1 MSEAYGGNS
10 YDISAED
17 GGPRRPALADFGG
30 ATVEDAD
37 EAPNKAKEIYA
48 DMINGM
54 QHGLA
59 ALHKTNFVLAFELT
73 YNGGTPSVTAF
84 SASNSIMEIGSFT
97 VVDEGPGIALVKWD
111 EDLLTTAILPPFASM
126 TEDSDWANPIVIP
139 YSDSGTHKKGV
150 CVKTRTSA
158 GVAADGNCVVV
169 LF

>member
-30 ATVEDAD
+30 ATVEDDD
-37 EAPNKAKEIYA
+37 EEPNKAVEIYA
-48 DMINGM
+48 DMINGL
-54 QHGLA
+54 QHGVA
-59 ALHKTNFVLAFELT
+59 ALHKTNFVLAFALT
-73 YNGGTPSVTAF
+73 YSAGTPSVAAF
-84 SASNSIMEIGSFT
+84 SASNTIMDLSSFT

-111 EDLLTTAILPPFASM
+111 EDLITAAILPGFASM
-126 TEDSDWANPIVIP
+126 TEDAAWANPIVIP

-150 CVKTRTSA
+150 RVKTRNAS
-158 GVAADGNCVVV
+158 GVATDGNCIVV